1 MTDLDQIWS
10 TLLDAIRPE
19 IPDATWNTWFS
30 GLKATHLSSTELHVI
45 APNAIVRDRI
55 QSKYLPLITTHLRTL
70 TTRDLTLRV
79 DVLANGPEH
88 ATNLNDPYL
97 SATTPPRETTSR
109 ELTQPTSTA
118 SGTATAQPASD
129 LDSRYT
135 FETFIIGSSNRFA
148 HAAAL
153 SVAEKPAEA
162 YNPLF
167 IFGGAG
173 LGKTHLLHAIGNYVH
188 QTLPTR
194 LIRYTST
201 ETFMNHFIDAI
212 REKNIPLFQRKYR
225 EADVLLIDD
234 IQFLENTEKLQEEF
248 FHTFNSLYR
257 ASKQIVITSDR
268 SPRFLSTLEYRL
280 RTRFMSGLIT
290 EIQTPDLETR
300 LAILHAKAVRER
312 LTVNP
317 DILTFIAQNVTDNIR
332 ELEGAINRIA
342 AHVRL
347 YKQSPTLA
355 ESQDLLND
363 IILAPAHG
371 EITPTDILLATAR
384 QFGFTVDDLRG
395 SSRRRPLVTARH
407 IGMYVFREL
416 TDFSYPAIA
425 REFGGRDHA
434 TVMYAVDKI
443 AELMKE
449 RRSIYNQVTTL
460 IQAIRGT
467 Q

>member
-1 MTDLDQIWS
+1 MVGGVI
-10 TLLDAIRPE
+10 
-19 IPDATWNTWFS
+19 FV
-30 GLKATHLSSTELHVI
+30 KATGISGGEFHVT
-45 APNAIVRDRI
+45 APNAIIRDRI
-55 QSKYLPLITTHLRTL
+55 RSKYLSLITNHLQNLTGSTL
-70 TTRDLTLRV
+70 QLHIDLPLT
-79 DVLANGPEH
+79 
-88 ATNLNDPYL
+88 ATPHEIADHK
-97 SATTPPRETTSR
+97 TTSSI
-109 ELTQPTSTA
+109 TDQPPTTAPFASQKSPRQPLRGSST
-118 SGTATAQPASD
+118 THTEQPDTD

-135 FETFIIGSSNRFA
+135 FETFIIGSSNRFT

-153 SVAEKPAEA
+153 SVAEKPAES

-173 LGKTHLLHAIGNYVH
+173 LGKTHLLYAIGNYIH
-188 QTLPTR
+188 QTSPTR
-194 LIRYTST
+194 RITYTST
-201 ETFMNHFIDAI
+201 ETFMNHFIDAML
-212 REKNIPLFQRKYR
+212 KNSIPQFQRRYR
-225 EADVLLIDD
+225 ESDILLIDD

-257 ASKQIVITSDR
+257 ASKQMVITSDR

-300 LAILHAKAVRER
+300 LAILHAKASREK
-312 LTVNP
+312 LAVNP

-332 ELEGAINRIA
+332 ELEGAVNRIA
-342 AHVRL
+342 AYVRL
-347 YKQSPTLA
+347 NEKSPTLSEA
-355 ESQDLLND
+355 QDLLND
-363 IILAPAHG
+363 IILAPTHG
-371 EITPTDILLATAR
+371 QITPSDILTATAT

-449 RRSIYNQVTTL
+449 KRSIYNQVTSL
-460 IQAIRGT
+460 IQVIRGT